1 MACVAVTHAMPRAR
15 GRGRG
20 KPAHD
25 VHAPSDASCKNSFE
39 AWDAAYKKKE
49 MKRIHHA
56 WREVADD
63 GMEAPSVLARYLLE
77 SWGFGLK
84 SALVVQKE
92 AAMAVADGAD
102 HKDLIMI
109 AKLGCASH
117 DNDVG
122 PLMCVAHTCFSCRRT

>member
-1 MACVAVTHAMPRAR
+1 MHGGTWETH
-15 GRGRG
+15 
-20 KPAHD
+20 
-25 VHAPSDASCKNSFE
+25 
-39 AWDAAYKKKE
+39 
-49 MKRIHHA
+49 
-56 WREVADD
+56 
-63 GMEAPSVLARYLLE
+63 SVLARYLLE

-102 HKDLIMI
+102 HKDLIML

>member
-1 MACVAVTHAMPRAR
+1 MAG
-15 GRGRG
+15 GRGRRHESTKCVG
-20 KPAHD
+20 T
-25 VHAPSDASCKNSFE
+25 
-39 AWDAAYKKKE
+39 
-49 MKRIHHA
+49 
-56 WREVADD
+56 
-63 GMEAPSVLARYLLE
+63 LLVE
-77 SWGFGLK
+77 PWGFGLK

-102 HKDLIMI
+102 HKDLIML